1 LSATRSQRGNS
12 TRYVSTYLKR
22 TRRAPD
28 CVVTVTRGEAEI
40 SIRFRNYEQAARW
53 AQMECKSYRINQ
65 YDTVFEQSIQPAHL
79 IQ

>member
-1 LSATRSQRGNS
+1 MTPRAA
-12 TRYVSTYLKR
+12 VYLKR

-65 YDTVFEQSIQPAHL
+65 YETVFE
-79 IQ
+79 